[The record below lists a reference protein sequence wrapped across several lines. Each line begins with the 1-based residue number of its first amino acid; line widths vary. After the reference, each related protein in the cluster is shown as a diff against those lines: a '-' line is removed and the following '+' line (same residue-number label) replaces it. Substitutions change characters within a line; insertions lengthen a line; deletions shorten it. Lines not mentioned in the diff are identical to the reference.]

1 MPTNME
7 YIARGRGM
15 DFGKGPYDY
24 IKTSYD
30 RDYNESIKKK
40 QKAYLM
46 NNNHRFSPA
55 IMQEKK

>member
-1 MPTNME
+1 ME
-7 YIARGRGM
+7 FIARGQGM

-30 RDYNESIKKK
+30 RDYNELIKKKEKK

-46 NNNHRFSPA
+46 N
-55 IMQEKK
+55 

>member
-1 MPTNME
+1 ME
-7 YIARGRGM
+7 YIARGRGV
-15 DFGKGPYDY
+15 DFGKGPYDN

-40 QKAYLM
+40 QKAFLM